1 MGIIVFWCGADP
13 VIIAG
18 FNGVIS
24 ESYHGSERC
33 VLTR

>member
-24 ESYHGSERC
+24 GRYQGLEWGPG
-33 VLTR
+33 